1 MIPFKH
7 KELTYSLT
15 VEQHENGY
23 HGYFSA
29 LPGCCS
35 WGATYDAAVK
45 NAEDAL
51 ARHLQTLPENGD
63 SVCDGT
69 AQRPVSLR
77 SRILGSAVFLRTLN
91 LHTAGT
97 AAAMLTCIAIVLNV
111 GPFARAP
118 TIVPAG
124 RESIRAALQQ
134 PIESGSSS
142 RATIAVPNPP

>member
-7 KELTYSLT
+7 KERTYSLT

-23 HGYFSA
+23 HGYFPA
-29 LPGCCS
+29 LPGCYS
-35 WGATYDAAVK
+35 WGATYDAVVK

-63 SVCDGT
+63 SVPKET
-69 AQRPVSLR
+69 AQRLVSLR
-77 SRILGSAVFLRTLN
+77 TTVLRSAVLLRTLN

-97 AAAMLTCIAIVLNV
+97 AAAMLTCTAIVLNV

-118 TIVPAG
+118 TIV
-124 RESIRAALQQ
+124 
-134 PIESGSSS
+134 
-142 RATIAVPNPP
+142 